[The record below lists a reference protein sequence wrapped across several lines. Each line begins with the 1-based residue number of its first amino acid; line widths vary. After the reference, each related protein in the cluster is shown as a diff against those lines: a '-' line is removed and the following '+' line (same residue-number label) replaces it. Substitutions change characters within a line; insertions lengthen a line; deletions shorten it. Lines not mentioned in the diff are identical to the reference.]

1 MDERMS
7 AAGHPAESRRPK
19 GFSAFACIWS
29 SQLVSILTSGMS
41 GFALTI
47 WMYEQ
52 TKSATAMAAVQVFY
66 VVPFLVMSFFAGPM
80 IDRYNRKLMM
90 ALSDICAA
98 IGTAA
103 IFVAFLCGHAE
114 VWMIYAAA
122 SLLGIG
128 NSFQWPAFSATISL
142 MVPKEQLGRVNGM
155 MSLMEAGPSVF
166 APILAGALLPVLGIT
181 GILAL
186 DIATFFLAVG
196 TLLFVD
202 VPSPPKSADGAK
214 ASGNIFKEAAWGFRY
229 IFDRPSLLSLQLL
242 LLAGNLFSGIGG
254 NLVAPMILAR
264 TGADSVALG
273 GVQTAF
279 AIGGVAGGLVISA
292 WGGFKHRSLGIT
304 LGWIV
309 QGIATCAF
317 GFGSTFWVW
326 AVFAALTSL
335 ASPLINAS
343 NQAIWQSKVPPDMQ
357 GRVFSARRLI
367 AWLANP
373 LTPLIAGPLADYVLE
388 PAMRDPA
395 SGPARLLGPFF
406 GTAPGAGMGVIIA
419 ASGLLVVASALVAW
433 AFPAVRDAENLLPDY
448 EKQAAADSSATPPEA
463 ARTDAASAMPRIGD
477 VDPRPAA
484 AGPEVPPCPMPSP
497 RTEPLSAAGGGGD

>member
-1 MDERMS
+1 MDGIRS
-7 AAGHPAESRRPK
+7 TTGQPAASRRPR
-19 GFSAFACIWS
+19 GFSSFACIWS

-90 ALSDICAA
+90 AVSDICAA
-98 IGTAA
+98 VGTAA
-103 IFVAFLCGHAE
+103 IFVAFLAGRPE

-142 MVPKEQLGRVNGM
+142 MVSKEQLGRVNGM
-155 MSLMEAGPSVF
+155 MTLMEAGPSVF
-166 APILAGALLPVLGIT
+166 APILAGALLPFMGIT
-181 GILAL
+181 GILAM

-202 VPSPPKSADGAK
+202 IPSPPRSVEGAK

-229 IFDRPSLLSLQLL
+229 IFERPSLLSLQLL

-279 AIGGVAGGLVISA
+279 AIGGVAGGLIISA
-292 WGGFKHRSLGIT
+292 WGGFRHRSLGIAI
-304 LGWIV
+304 GWVV
-309 QGIATCAF
+309 QGLATFAF

-326 AVFAALTSL
+326 AAFAALTSL

-343 NQAIWQSKVPPDMQ
+343 NQAIWQSKVPPDLQ

-367 AWLANP
+367 AWIANP
-373 LTPLIAGPLADYVLE
+373 LTPLIAGPLADFVLE

-395 SGPARLLGPFF
+395 SAPARLLGPAF
-406 GTAPGAGMGVIIA
+406 GTGPGAGMGVIIA
-419 ASGLLVVASALVAW
+419 VSGLLVVLSSAIAW
-433 AFPAVRDAENLLPDY
+433 SFRAVREVESILPDH
-448 EKQAAADSSATPPEA
+448 EVAVAAPPPASGRAPDAAA
-463 ARTDAASAMPRIGD
+463 AAS
-477 VDPRPAA
+477 AA
-484 AGPEVPPCPMPSP
+484 AGPENP
-497 RTEPLSAAGGGGD
+497 SAAPVMASTAP

>member
-1 MDERMS
+1 
-7 AAGHPAESRRPK
+7 
-19 GFSAFACIWS
+19 
-29 SQLVSILTSGMS
+29 MS

-90 ALSDICAA
+90 AVSDICAA
-98 IGTAA
+98 VGTAA
-103 IFVAFLCGHAE
+103 IFVAFLAGRPE

-155 MSLMEAGPSVF
+155 MTLMEAGPSVF
-166 APILAGALLPVLGIT
+166 APILAGALLPFMGIT
-181 GILAL
+181 GILAM

-202 VPSPPKSADGAK
+202 IPSPPRSVEGAK

-229 IFDRPSLLSLQLL
+229 IFERPSLLSLQLL

-279 AIGGVAGGLVISA
+279 AIGGVAGGLIISA
-292 WGGFKHRSLGIT
+292 WGGFRHRSLGIAI
-304 LGWIV
+304 GWVV
-309 QGIATCAF
+309 QGLATFAF

-326 AVFAALTSL
+326 AAFAALTSL

-343 NQAIWQSKVPPDMQ
+343 NQAIWQSKVPPDLQ

-367 AWLANP
+367 AWIANP
-373 LTPLIAGPLADYVLE
+373 LTPLIAGPLADFVLE

-395 SGPARLLGPFF
+395 SAPARLLGPAF
-406 GTAPGAGMGVIIA
+406 GTGPGAGMGIIIA
-419 ASGLLVVASALVAW
+419 VSGLLVVLSSAIAW
-433 AFPAVRDAENLLPDY
+433 SFRAVREVESILPDH
-448 EKQAAADSSATPPEA
+448 EVAVAAPPPASGRAPDAAA
-463 ARTDAASAMPRIGD
+463 AAS
-477 VDPRPAA
+477 AA
-484 AGPEVPPCPMPSP
+484 AGPENP
-497 RTEPLSAAGGGGD
+497 SAAPVMASTAP